1 MDGDRYIIRLTKDIL
16 LLFYM
21 AFTLFEIHRLRIRN
35 QLSIMAEI
43 DRWKEIFRC
52 NLMVNHSI
60 CCLTDKYE
68 VLCVHE

>member
-1 MDGDRYIIRLTKDIL
+1 MDSDRYIFRLTKDIF

-21 AFTLFEIHRLRIRN
+21 EFTLFEIHRLRIRN
-35 QLSIMAEI
+35 QLFIMAEI

-60 CCLTDKYE
+60 DCLTDKYE
-68 VLCVHE
+68 VLYE